1 MNSAAQI
8 LPFPHHDD
16 GHGRAA
22 RGGEAEPFA
31 PFVDPGEAERVLG
44 QGQPGDE
51 LSSFLRRSL
60 ARLGQSVPAQPV
72 EPLHAAPAPAADA
85 RREAAAL
92 PPEHPAYEAPRPA
105 PVDLTPRHQA
115 AYGFEAHAG
124 HHGQYPAYAPQAAP
138 TPAPSFPDPLPAPPV
153 HRSVPPVAGAP
164 EGDAG
169 SFEIPSFLRARP
181 GIPQPAAEPAAVR
194 QAPAAPAS
202 PVQPAPRAP
211 TAPARSQGAAAAVA
225 GELLWIYSVFPVIL
239 VLQTLAGVA
248 WEPLAS
254 FAATFAFVTY
264 AAVGAAVRPAL
275 FQLRVSAGWQLVATA
290 AVFRGLDT
298 TSPEQ
303 WMHMFAAFAAAA
315 VVAVA
320 MGGIEVFSRLR
331 GR

>member
-16 GHGRAA
+16 GHGRPA

-60 ARLGQSVPAQPV
+60 VRLGRNVPAQPGEV
-72 EPLHAAPAPAADA
+72 LHTAPAPAADD

-92 PPEHPAYEAPRPA
+92 PPEHPAYEAPRPT
-105 PVDLTPRHQA
+105 PVNLTPRHQT
-115 AYGFEAHAG
+115 AYDFEAHAG
-124 HHGQYPAYAPQAAP
+124 HHGQYPAYASQPAP
-138 TPAPSFPDPLPAPPV
+138 SPAPSFPDPLPTPPV
-153 HRSVPPVAGAP
+153 HRSAPPVAGAP
-164 EGDAG
+164 VGEAG

-194 QAPAAPAS
+194 RAPSVPAAAGS
-202 PVQPAPRAP
+202 APRAP
-211 TAPARSQGAAAAVA
+211 TASARSQGAAAAIV
-225 GELLWIYSVFPVIL
+225 GEILWIYSVFPVIL

-248 WEPLAS
+248 WEPLAPFAAS
-254 FAATFAFVTY
+254 FAFLIY